1 MIFNCYIQIGKSN
14 QTAHDFLGKNEKI
27 KSFSK
32 NKIASVLFDSRFI
45 KIAASS
51 NKFFYIKTDE
61 KQNLVILAKNLV

>member
-45 KIAASS
+45 KQV
-51 NKFFYIKTDE
+51 FYIKADE
-61 KQNLVILAKNLV
+61 KQNLVILAKKLV